1 MRAPLSGPKKE
12 LSYFAA
18 GEGLA
23 YGLGDAFFV
32 VEEDFAAGLAGVA
45 GLAPMPG
52 LVPVAGL
59 AGVAG
64 LAFLCDFL
72 CLVVAFFGAGL
83 EGVSAKATMGSAAH
97 ARISSSFFMS
107 VFPSSGSVSV

>member
-1 MRAPLSGPKKE
+1 
-12 LSYFAA
+12 
-18 GEGLA
+18 
-23 YGLGDAFFV
+23 
-32 VEEDFAAGLAGVA
+32 
-45 GLAPMPG
+45 
-52 LVPVAGL
+52 
-59 AGVAG
+59 
-64 LAFLCDFL
+64 LCDFL